1 MSRADDSIVF
11 TRQNAVT
18 GICGQR
24 TLSVLVDRVL
34 SDPQASLSLSVI
46 WEAWVTQLN
55 CEVMLYLPPGL
66 TTLFLQL
73 YMQRPLRLF
82 MKISNEFQSKETN
95 EPLQGLST
103 T

>member
-46 WEAWVTQLN
+46 WDAWVTQPN

-66 TTLFLQL
+66 TTLC
-73 YMQRPLRLF
+73 YSSCICR
-82 MKISNEFQSKETN
+82 
-95 EPLQGLST
+95 GLSGFL
-103 T
+103 